1 MFYPQISFKF
11 SARKKAVLFALAGLS
26 LSSPFAARAS
36 TFVFKSDQGSV
47 SFLAVGRPAF
57 LKIRGEAD
65 GVRGEL
71 KSTDSQLHGR
81 LSFRLDRLKTGID
94 LRDEHMHER
103 YLETPKFPEAT
114 LEISHQEIPLEG
126 QSSIPIKGS
135 LTIKNVTLPAVGS
148 VQRLSAQKM
157 QARLKVNLRDY
168 PIGVPSFQGITVA
181 NEVEIEIKSDF
192 EVKP

>member
-1 MFYPQISFKF
+1 MFYPRINFKF
-11 SARKKAVLFALAGLS
+11 SVRRKAVLHVLVVLS
-26 LSSPFAARAS
+26 LSSSFAAQAS
-36 TFVFKSDQGSV
+36 TFVFRADQGSV
-47 SFLAVGRPAF
+47 TFLAVGRPAF
-57 LKIRGEAD
+57 LKIRGEGD

-71 KSTDSQLHGR
+71 KSTDSQLNGR
-81 LSFRLDRLKTGID
+81 LLFRLDRPKTGID

-103 YLETPKFPEAT
+103 YLETQKFPEAT
-114 LEISHQEIPLEG
+114 LEVSHQEVPIEG
-126 QSSIPIKGS
+126 QSPIPIKGS
-135 LTIKNVTLPAVGS
+135 LTIKNVTLPAAGS